1 MPWLPDD
8 TVHGDSS
15 AHKTVLKEQPAS
27 ISEPSP
33 PPSRADGVTYIPT
46 QMDPLAGASVRAA
59 QQDPIRLIIADTA
72 VLLRLLL
79 YVPNIFAPF
88 FTRDKDAEL
97 YPSVANAK
105 VVFLQV
111 LLALLQVLFLV
122 TAIPAYVSLPGGVF
136 LAATALGC
144 LTCYLLSWPMQGPP
158 IIFSNM
164 DDTTKAQAEQH
175 RDERWVFVNGICTG

>member
-8 TVHGDSS
+8 TIHGGSS
-15 AHKTVLKEQPAS
+15 VHKTALKEQPTL
-27 ISEPSP
+27 ISESSP

-59 QQDPIRLIIADTA
+59 RQDPIRLMIEDAA

-88 FTRDKDAEL
+88 PTRDKDAEL
-97 YPSVANAK
+97 YPSLANAK
-105 VVFLQV
+105 VGFLQT

-122 TAIPAYVSLPGGVF
+122 TAIPAFVSLPGGIF
-136 LAATALGC
+136 LAVTALGC
-144 LTCYLLSWPMQGPP
+144 LACYLISWPMQGPP
-158 IIFSNM
+158 ITFSNM
-164 DDTTKAQAEQH
+164 DDSTKAQAEQH